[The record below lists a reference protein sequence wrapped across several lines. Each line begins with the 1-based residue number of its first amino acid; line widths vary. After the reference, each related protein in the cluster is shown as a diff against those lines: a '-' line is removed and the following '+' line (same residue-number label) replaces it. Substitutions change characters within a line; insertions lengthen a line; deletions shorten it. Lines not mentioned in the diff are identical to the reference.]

1 MSRSNPTTHS
11 NHPCQRWHDW
21 NGERGEITYY
31 DKQLEKNITV
41 ADGFTFMLLDQLA
54 TVKGWHDAS
63 ESGIHS
69 NEVRDTKQEVLIV
82 KAFKG
87 GVIAEGH
94 YANIRDRINS
104 LGGHYTANCYIAFRD
119 NGTGMQ
125 LGSIQFKGAA
135 LSKWMDFQKEHR
147 NDMYK
152 KAIQIKG
159 FDEGKKGRI
168 VYRTPKFHIRDITPD
183 TNDEA
188 TELDRTL
195 QTYLAQYFN
204 RPKIEQAATST
215 ATQQP
220 DPNAELQHAADE
232 ANTRHNAG
240 DLDPDIEPPF

>member
-31 DKQLEKNITV
+31 DRQLEKNITV

-63 ESGIHS
+63 DSGIHS

-87 GVIAEGH
+87 GVIAEGF
-94 YANIRDRINS
+94 YATIRDRINS
-104 LGGHYTANCYIAFRD
+104 LGGHFTANCYIAFRD
-119 NGTGMQ
+119 NGLLA

-135 LSKWMDFQKEHR
+135 LSKWMDFTKENR
-147 NDMYK
+147 SELYK
-152 KAIQIKG
+152 KSIQIKG
-159 FDEGKKGRI
+159 FTEGKKGRI
-168 VYRTPKFHIRDITPD
+168 TYRTPNFHIRDITPE

-188 TELDRTL
+188 TTLDIEL
-195 QTYLAQYFN
+195 QKYLAQYFN
-204 RPKIEQAATST
+204 KPKVEQSAAST
-215 ATQQP
+215 TQT
-220 DPNAELQHAADE
+220 DPNADLQRAAAE
-232 ANTRHNAG
+232 ANAAHDAE
-240 DLDPDIEPPF
+240 DLDPPF